1 MLGHQHI
8 IINLAQ
14 ASAILFTDSFAST
27 SCRLTDIWFATL
39 VAYII
44 TSLIQISF
52 ASGLRMIILKNI
64 FSFDF
69 RRTKYLVNNY
79 YFFLLS
85 ALLAQINI
93 YVDMAFISSLDS
105 GSISKYN
112 IIIKL
117 PELGQ
122 SLLVGSMGIVFLNR
136 IVKES
141 KKISFIFFRML
152 LILMLLFIPALL
164 GVYFFGT
171 DILYFIYG
179 KESFEGMSQ
188 AEILNILLVISVNV
202 LIAVLVALF
211 IKISIAKEIK
221 IFIFR
226 YGNLCSNKYDW

>member
-1 MLGHQHI
+1 M
-8 IINLAQ
+8 
-14 ASAILFTDSFAST
+14 
-27 SCRLTDIWFATL
+27 
-39 VAYII
+39 
-44 TSLIQISF
+44 
-52 ASGLRMIILKNI
+52 
-64 FSFDF
+64 
-69 RRTKYLVNNY
+69 
-79 YFFLLS
+79 S

-179 KESFEGMSQ
+179 KESFEGMSK
-188 AEILNILLVISVNV
+188 L
-202 LIAVLVALF
+202 
-211 IKISIAKEIK
+211 
-221 IFIFR
+221 
-226 YGNLCSNKYDW
+226 KY